1 MDTKE
6 LEKFCPWARIRLID
20 EVRQRCYAYGLDDA
34 GREEFDRDAAIVK
47 GTVLSALERSQ
58 RSELYRRIEQAGY
71 THFCEEMAYTWFNR
85 FAAIRYMEVRGY
97 LPCGVRMLSS
107 YCETS
112 EYDSFSPDCLRVPA
126 ELDLPGLERDLV
138 FDFVA
143 AADDEALF
151 RLILVAQMNELAEC
165 LPVIFGRVGT
175 ADALLLPARLLDRGE
190 EGVLCALVE
199 RVKRGAWE
207 NVESLGWMYQFYNS
221 EVKDA
226 FFKSKAKETPDTI
239 GPATQLFTPSWIV
252 RYMVQNSLGR
262 LWMLNNP
269 GSPLRDEMEYYIEP
283 DAEHEDFIKIES
295 PEEISLCD
303 PACGSGHILVY
314 AFELLA
320 KMYLEREYRMRDI
333 PGLILSK
340 NLHGMEI
347 DPRAAQI
354 AGLALAM
361 CAREMDRRFFGR
373 GVQADIAVLEP
384 VVLEEDDV
392 PQGAALAKK
401 KDLVDALTHLDEVGS
416 LLAPSEDDLAAL
428 CEAIELTGADDLF
441 GGSSKNKLERALN
454 TCEILARRHDCVV
467 ANPPY
472 MGSSSFGPFMS
483 KWVKKNYPDVKSDL
497 CTCFIE
503 RGFDLAKD
511 RGYAAMVTMQSWMFL
526 GSFEKM
532 RAKVID
538 NKTIVSMVHLGP
550 RAFDAIGGEVV
561 NVTADVI
568 YNQHSDAE
576 GAYVRLVDI
585 NGSEAKRLKLLEE
598 IRNPDC
604 GWFYRRDADTF
615 KQIPGTPIAYW
626 ASDRFIN
633 LFSDLITRYSVANE
647 GIKTGNNDRFLKYW
661 FEVSECQ
668 TNIRKK
674 RLSPKWH
681 ITAKAGESRKWYGS
695 HYVVT
700 NFANNGAEMIATG
713 HASITGISNLY
724 KPAITWNRIGSGRL
738 SFRYL
743 PAGFLSNMGGLCM
756 YSQPGEGDSLLALL
770 AFLNSSIV
778 ALELEM
784 LNPSTSF
791 PPGTINS
798 IGCGDVDINRGDVKE
813 ICSAAISQAMLDWDS
828 FETSWD
834 FRRHPLL

>member
-1 MDTKE
+1 MNDSALKN
-6 LEKFCPWARIRLID
+6 FCTWARVELINGVEAQMVRYGITEPTLAPAGSETVNGQPLSPLEVEQRDELLRLQAA
-20 EVRQRCYAYGLDDA
+20 EGHDA
-34 GREEFDRDAAIVK
+34 LRDRA
-47 GTVLSALERSQ
+47 
-58 RSELYRRIEQAGY
+58 
-71 THFCEEMAYTWFNR
+71 AYTWFNR
-85 FAAIRYMEVRGY
+85 IVAIRFMDARGW
-97 LPCGVRMLSS
+97 LPSRMRMLSRADGS
-107 YCETS
+107 HGSEAVENALDVEISTADLERVAELKMAGSGEPLWRYLFVAQCE
-112 EYDSFSPDCLRVPA
+112 ELADCLS
-126 ELDLPGLERDLV
+126 GV
-138 FDFVA
+138 F
-143 AADDEALF
+143 E
-151 RLILVAQMNELAEC
+151 
-165 LPVIFGRVGT
+165 RVGG
-175 ADALLLPARLLDRGE
+175 AMELLLPQGLMMADGVVGKLNAVLTDEDWR
-190 EGVLCALVE
+190 EGVTV
-199 RVKRGAWE
+199 
-207 NVESLGWMYQFYNS
+207 LGWMYQYYNAD
-221 EVKDA
+221 VKDE
-226 FFKSKAKETPDTI
+226 FFKSKRKAAAADI
-239 GPATQLFTPSWIV
+239 APATQLFTPEWIV
-252 RYMVQNSLGR
+252 RYMVENSLGR

-269 GSPLRDEMEYYIEP
+269 GSSLRERMEYYIEP
-283 DAEHEDFIKIES
+283 DAEHEDFIRISS
-295 PEEISLCD
+295 PEEITLCD

-314 AFELLA
+314 AFELLFH
-320 KMYLEREYRMRDI
+320 MYDERGYREREI
-333 PGLILSK
+333 PELILTK
-340 NLHGMEI
+340 NLAGMEI
-347 DPRAAQI
+347 DSRAAQI
-354 AGLALAM
+354 AELALAM
-361 CAREMDRRFFGR
+361 CAREHDRRFFKR
-373 GVQADIAVLEP
+373 AARADVTVLSSIPLGDDELP
-384 VVLEEDDV
+384 GNKKLAEE
-392 PQGAALAKK
+392 LS
-401 KDLVDALTHLDEVGS
+401 HLGEIGS
-416 LLAPSEDDLAAL
+416 LLNPSEGEIDELKVAAAN
-428 CEAIELTGADDLF
+428 CSDDLF
-441 GGSSKNKLERALN
+441 ASATKTKLENAAAICEKLSRRF
-454 TCEILARRHDCVV
+454 TCTV

-472 MGSSSFGPFMS
+472 MGSSSFNPFMS
-483 KWVKKNYPDVKSDL
+483 KWVKKNYSDVKSDL

-503 RGFDLAKD
+503 RGFSLAKD

-526 GSFEKM
+526 GSFEKI

-538 NKTIVSMVHLGP
+538 NKTIVSMAHLGP

-568 YNQHSDAE
+568 YNGRAAYE

-585 NGSEAKRLKLLEE
+585 NGSEAKRLKLVEA
-598 IRNPDC
+598 IQNPAC

-647 GIKTGNNDRFLKYW
+647 GIKTGDNDRFLKYW

-668 TNIRKK
+668 TNIRKR

-756 YSQPGEGDSLLALL
+756 YSQSGQGDSQLALL
-770 AFLNSSIV
+770 SFLNSSIV

-834 FRRHPLL
+834 FKRHPLL

>member
-1 MDTKE
+1 MNDSALKS
-6 LEKFCPWARIRLID
+6 FCTWARTELIKGV
-20 EVRQRCYAYGLDDA
+20 EAQMVRYGITEPAPAPVGSETINGLP
-34 GREEFDRDAAIVK
+34 
-47 GTVLSALERSQ
+47 LSPAE
-58 RSELYRRIEQAGY
+58 IEQRDELLRMQAEVG
-71 THFCEEMAYTWFNR
+71 HEALRDRAAYTWFNR
-85 FAAIRYMEVRGY
+85 IVAIRFMDARGWLPSRMRILSRADGSHGSEAVENALDVEMATVDTDRIAELKMAGLDEPLWRY
-97 LPCGVRMLSS
+97 LFVAQ
-107 YCETS
+107 CE
-112 EYDSFSPDCLRVPA
+112 ELADCL
-126 ELDLPGLERDLV
+126 PGV
-138 FDFVA
+138 F
-143 AADDEALF
+143 E
-151 RLILVAQMNELAEC
+151 
-165 LPVIFGRVGT
+165 RVGG
-175 ADALLLPARLLDRGE
+175 AMELLLPQGLMMADGVVGKLNAVLTDEDWR
-190 EGVLCALVE
+190 EGVTV
-199 RVKRGAWE
+199 
-207 NVESLGWMYQFYNS
+207 LGWMYQYYNAD
-221 EVKDA
+221 VKDE
-226 FFKSKAKETPDTI
+226 FFKSKRKAAAADI
-239 GPATQLFTPSWIV
+239 APATQLFTPEWIV
-252 RYMVQNSLGR
+252 RYMVENSLGR

-269 GSPLRDEMEYYIEP
+269 GSSLREHMKYYIEP
-283 DAEHEDFIKIES
+283 DAAHEDFIRIS
-295 PEEISLCD
+295 GPEEITLCD

-314 AFELLA
+314 AFELLFH
-320 KMYLEREYRMRDI
+320 MYKERSYRECEI
-333 PGLILSK
+333 PELILTK
-340 NLHGMEI
+340 NLSGMEI
-347 DPRAAQI
+347 DSRAAQI
-354 AGLALAM
+354 AELALAM
-361 CAREMDRRFFGR
+361 CAREYDRRFFKR
-373 GVQADIAVLEP
+373 AVRADVTVLSSIPLGEDELP
-384 VVLEEDDV
+384 GNKKLAEE
-392 PQGAALAKK
+392 LS
-401 KDLVDALTHLDEVGS
+401 HLGEIGS
-416 LLAPSEDDLAAL
+416 LLNPSEVEIDELKAAAAS
-428 CEAIELTGADDLF
+428 CSDDLF
-441 GGSSKNKLERALN
+441 AAATKTKLENAAAICEKLSRRF
-454 TCEILARRHDCVV
+454 TCTV

-472 MGSSSFGPFMS
+472 MGSSSFNPFMS

-503 RGFDLAKD
+503 RGFSLAKD

-526 GSFEKM
+526 GSFEKI

-538 NKTIVSMVHLGP
+538 NKTIVSMAHLGP

-568 YNQHSDAE
+568 YNGRAAYE

-585 NGSEAKRLKLLEE
+585 NGSEAKRLKLVEA
-598 IRNPDC
+598 IQNPAC

-647 GIKTGNNDRFLKYW
+647 GIKTGDNDRFLKYW

-668 TNIRKK
+668 TNIRKR

-756 YSQPGEGDSLLALL
+756 YSQSGQGDSQLALL
-770 AFLNSSIV
+770 SFLNSSIV

-834 FRRHPLL
+834 FKRHPLL

>member
-1 MDTKE
+1 
-6 LEKFCPWARIRLID
+6 
-20 EVRQRCYAYGLDDA
+20 
-34 GREEFDRDAAIVK
+34 
-47 GTVLSALERSQ
+47 
-58 RSELYRRIEQAGY
+58 
-71 THFCEEMAYTWFNR
+71 
-85 FAAIRYMEVRGY
+85 
-97 LPCGVRMLSS
+97 MLSS
-107 YCETS
+107 IPLGDDE
-112 EYDSFSPDCLRVPA
+112 
-126 ELDLPGLERDLV
+126 LPGNKKLAEELSHLGEIGSLLNPSEGEIDELK
-138 FDFVA
+138 VA
-143 AADDEALF
+143 AA
-151 RLILVAQMNELAEC
+151 NC
-165 LPVIFGRVGT
+165 
-175 ADALLLPARLLDRGE
+175 
-190 EGVLCALVE
+190 
-199 RVKRGAWE
+199 
-207 NVESLGWMYQFYNS
+207 S
-221 EVKDA
+221 
-226 FFKSKAKETPDTI
+226 
-239 GPATQLFTPSWIV
+239 
-252 RYMVQNSLGR
+252 
-262 LWMLNNP
+262 
-269 GSPLRDEMEYYIEP
+269 
-283 DAEHEDFIKIES
+283 
-295 PEEISLCD
+295 
-303 PACGSGHILVY
+303 
-314 AFELLA
+314 
-320 KMYLEREYRMRDI
+320 
-333 PGLILSK
+333 
-340 NLHGMEI
+340 
-347 DPRAAQI
+347 
-354 AGLALAM
+354 
-361 CAREMDRRFFGR
+361 
-373 GVQADIAVLEP
+373 
-384 VVLEEDDV
+384 
-392 PQGAALAKK
+392 
-401 KDLVDALTHLDEVGS
+401 
-416 LLAPSEDDLAAL
+416 
-428 CEAIELTGADDLF
+428 DDLF
-441 GGSSKNKLERALN
+441 ASATKTKLENAAAICEKLSRRF
-454 TCEILARRHDCVV
+454 TCTV

-472 MGSSSFGPFMS
+472 MGSSSFNPFMS
-483 KWVKKNYPDVKSDL
+483 KWVKKNYSDVKSDL

-503 RGFDLAKD
+503 RGFSLAKD

-526 GSFEKM
+526 GSFEKI

-538 NKTIVSMVHLGP
+538 NKTIVSMAHLGP

-568 YNQHSDAE
+568 YNGRAAYE

-585 NGSEAKRLKLLEE
+585 NGSEAKRLKLVEA
-598 IRNPDC
+598 IQNPAC

-647 GIKTGNNDRFLKYW
+647 GIKTGDNDRFLKYW

-668 TNIRKK
+668 TNIRKR

-756 YSQPGEGDSLLALL
+756 YSQSGQGDSQLALL
-770 AFLNSSIV
+770 SFLNSSIV

-834 FRRHPLL
+834 FKRHPLL